1 MARVALENTKPS
13 KEELAEARAVLK
25 AARFGYLYGRHF
37 NSGEISKLGTARDLV
52 KSVQRLGNFENIETA
67 IAARILGIETEQA

>member
-25 AARFGYLYGRHF
+25 AARFGYLYGRYV
-37 NSGEISKLGTARDLV
+37 NPGELQTLGLARDLV